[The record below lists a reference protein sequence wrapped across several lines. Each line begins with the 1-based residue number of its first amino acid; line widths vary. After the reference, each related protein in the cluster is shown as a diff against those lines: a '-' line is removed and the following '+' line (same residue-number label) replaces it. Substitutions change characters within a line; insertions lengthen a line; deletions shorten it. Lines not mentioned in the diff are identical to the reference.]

1 MVTLKTTSAL
11 SYFGSD
17 AEVARELAAMLDHCQ
32 HVTIPFVGGAS
43 ILPHLKAR
51 AIVANDLNNLA
62 ITFYRVISGV
72 HGSTE
77 KAWLMR
83 RCSQTL
89 SHPAEIERASEILDH
104 EITSCDPSSMAW
116 AYWALCWIGRK
127 GKGGT
132 SSMGGTPS
140 VRWTPEGGTNAT
152 RIRSAASDLEEWAKT
167 LERCEWTCLD
177 FVDVLSKVKDDPR
190 CGVYCDP
197 PWVGAGDAYA
207 HTFATSDHVRL
218 AHGLELFGETTI
230 VVRYGDHPLVRELY
244 QKPHWTISEATA
256 RTQANKQL
264 GEIWI
269 TNKEASR

>member
-1 MVTLKTTSAL
+1 MRAISLKTSSCL

-17 AEVARELAAMLDHCQ
+17 AEVAGQLAAMLNHCQ
-32 HVTIPFVGGAS
+32 HVTIPFVGGGS

-51 AIVANDLNNLA
+51 AIVANDLNDLA

-72 HGSTE
+72 YGATE
-77 KAWLMR
+77 KAWFVR
-83 RCSQTL
+83 RCNQTL
-89 SHPAEIERASEILDH
+89 SHPSEIERASQLLRD
-104 EITSCDPSSMAW
+104 EITSCDPSEQAW

-132 SSMGGTPS
+132 SSMGGAPS

-152 RIRSAASDLEEWAKT
+152 RIRSAASDLEAWAKT

-177 FVDVLSKVKDDPR
+177 FGDVLSKVKDDPR

-197 PWVGAGDAYA
+197 PWVDAGDAYG
-207 HTFATSDHVRL
+207 HRFDQYDHR
-218 AHGLELFGETTI
+218 ELQILLSRFKQTTV
-230 VVRYGDHPLVRELY
+230 VVRYGDHPFIRELY
-244 QKPHWTISEATA
+244 DAWTITEATA
-256 RTQANKQL
+256 RTQTNKQL

-269 TNKEASR
+269 TNKGIA